1 MARNDSRTRD
11 GDDGSRMTA
20 LTRPFRRLFGRADTP
35 TTDPAAPSTTTDT
48 IEPAASPVD
57 AGASAMPSVAVD
69 IPDHDPL
76 LAYLQSAPG
85 PVDVARLELRS
96 PAVTAMREAGVALVV
111 PLVSQGELIGTL
123 NLGPRLSEQD
133 YSTDDRRLL
142 TTLAAQAAPAIRV
155 AQLVRDQAA
164 EAAEKERLAQELRV
178 ATLIQQ
184 QFLPRE
190 LPHLPQ
196 WQIAAFYGPARA
208 VGGDFYDF
216 VAMPD
221 GRIGIAVGDV
231 TDKGVPAALVMARTH
246 SVLRAE
252 ASRLTSPGEILS
264 RANDLLVPEMPA
276 RMFVT
281 CLFAV
286 LDPATGRIVIA
297 NAGHNLPFVRTGDEI
312 SELRATGM
320 PLGLLPGIRY
330 EEVEGPIAPDSTV
343 LLYSDG
349 LIEAHDPDR
358 EMFGFD
364 RLRTALAVD
373 DAGSELLDRLLETL
387 NAFTGPDHEQEDDI
401 TLVTLRRSAG
411 VADDGAIPGPVA
423 LTAFSLP
430 GVQGNEREAMDR
442 VAVAVADLG
451 LAPDRLERL
460 KTAVS
465 ETAMNAIEYG
475 SQDREDVPFD
485 VDVSVGPADIVV
497 RITDRA
503 LSGPV
508 PSDAETPDLERKLAG
523 EQKPRGWGLF
533 LIEHMVDAMDVSTDD
548 DAGTQTVTLRMA
560 REEVR
565 HG

>member
-1 MARNDSRTRD
+1 
-11 GDDGSRMTA
+11 MTE
-20 LTRPFRRLFGRADTP
+20 
-35 TTDPAAPSTTTDT
+35 TTDT
-48 IEPAASPVD
+48 TGAFRRFFRRSPTPSPAATATTATDVPVSVD
-57 AGASAMPSVAVD
+57 PAGSIAVD
-69 IPDHDPL
+69 IPDSDPL

-85 PVDVARLELRS
+85 PVDVARLELDS
-96 PAVTAMREAGVALVV
+96 PAVTALREAGVALVV

-123 NLGPRLSEQD
+123 NLGPRLSEQE

-155 AQLVRDQAA
+155 AQLVREQAA
-164 EAAEKERLAQELRV
+164 EAAERERLANELRV

-190 LPHLPQ
+190 LPHLPE

-216 VAMPD
+216 VELSD

-246 SVLRAE
+246 SILRAE
-252 ASRLTSPGEILS
+252 ASRLTSPGEILA

-286 LDPATGRIVIA
+286 LDPPTGRIVIA
-297 NAGHNLPFVRTGDEI
+297 NAGHNLPFVRTGGELR
-312 SELRATGM
+312 ELRATGM
-320 PLGLLPGIRY
+320 PLGLMPAMRY
-330 EEVEGPIAPDSTV
+330 EEVEGTIDAGSNV

-349 LIEAHDPDR
+349 LVEAHDNAR
-358 EMFGFD
+358 EMFGMD
-364 RLRTALAVD
+364 RLRDALD
-373 DAGSELLDRLLETL
+373 GDEAGSELLDRLLDTL
-387 NAFTGPDHEQEDDI
+387 RAFTGPEHEQEDDI
-401 TLVTLRRSAG
+401 TLVTLRRSHG
-411 VADDGAIPGPVA
+411 VAEAAVTAGSTA
-423 LTAFSLP
+423 LTSFSLP
-430 GVQGNEREAMDR
+430 GTPGNEREAMDR
-442 VAVAVADLG
+442 VAAAVADLG

-475 SQDREDVPFD
+475 SEGRDDVPID
-485 VDVSVGPADIVV
+485 VDVAVTA
-497 RITDRA
+497 TDEA
-503 LSGPV
+503 
-508 PSDAETPDLERKLAG
+508 
-523 EQKPRGWGLF
+523 
-533 LIEHMVDAMDVSTDD
+533 
-548 DAGTQTVTLRMA
+548 AGTQTVTLRMA
-560 REEVR
+560 REETH

>member
-1 MARNDSRTRD
+1 MTP
-11 GDDGSRMTA
+11 MTA
-20 LTRPFRRLFGRADTP
+20 LTRPFRRLFGRGSTEPAPDAAAPVVTTP
-35 TTDPAAPSTTTDT
+35 APSEGAPAAT
-48 IEPAASPVD
+48 IAI
-57 AGASAMPSVAVD
+57 D

-76 LAYLQSAPG
+76 FAYLQSAPG
-85 PVDVARLELRS
+85 PVDIARLDLDS
-96 PAVTAMREAGVALVV
+96 PAVRALREAGVALVV

-155 AQLVRDQAA
+155 AQLVREQAN

-184 QFLPRE
+184 QFLPRQ
-190 LPHLPQ
+190 LPQLPQ
-196 WQIAAFYGPARA
+196 WQVAAYYGPARA

-216 VAMPD
+216 VEMPD

-246 SVLRAE
+246 SILRAE
-252 ASRLTSPGEILS
+252 ASRSSSPGEILS

-276 RMFVT
+276 KMFVT

-286 LDPATGRIVIA
+286 LDPATGHIVLA
-297 NAGHNLPFVRTGDEI
+297 NAGHNLPFVRSGDEI
-312 SELRATGM
+312 TELRATGM
-320 PLGLLPGIRY
+320 PLGLMEGIRY
-330 EEVEGPIAPDSTV
+330 EEAEGDIAPDSNV

-349 LIEAHDPDR
+349 LIEAHDGSR

-364 RLRTALAVD
+364 RLRSALAID

-387 NAFTGPDHEQEDDI
+387 NTFTGSDHEQEDDI

-411 VADDGAIPGPVA
+411 VADDAATAGAESTA

-430 GVQGNEREAMDR
+430 GTTGNEREAMDR
-442 VAVAVADLG
+442 VAAAVADLG
-451 LAPDRLERL
+451 LPADRLERL

-465 ETAMNAIEYG
+465 EAAMNAIEYG
-475 SQDREDVPFD
+475 SQGQEDVPFD
-485 VDVSVGPADIVV
+485 VEVAVTPTDVIVRV
-497 RITDRA
+497 TDRA
-503 LSGPV
+503 LSGAV
-508 PSDAETPDLERKLAG
+508 PTDAETPDIERKLAG

-533 LIEHMVDAMDVSTDD
+533 LIEHMVDAMDVTTDD
-548 DAGTQTVTLRMA
+548 EAGTQTVTLRLA
-560 REEVR
+560 REETS

>member
-1 MARNDSRTRD
+1 
-11 GDDGSRMTA
+11 MTETTGA
-20 LTRPFRRLFGRADTP
+20 FRRLFRKSAAAPPAEVAAGLAP
-35 TTDPAAPSTTTDT
+35 DPAM
-48 IEPAASPVD
+48 ASD
-57 AGASAMPSVAVD
+57 GTMSIAVE
-69 IPDHDPL
+69 IPDSDPL

-85 PVDVARLELRS
+85 PVDVGRLELDS
-96 PAVTAMREAGVALVV
+96 PAVAALREAGVALIV

-155 AQLVRDQAA
+155 AQLVREQAA
-164 EAAEKERLAQELRV
+164 EAAERERLAQELRV

-190 LPHLPQ
+190 LPHLPE

-216 VAMPD
+216 VEMPD

-246 SVLRAE
+246 SILRAE

-264 RANDLLVPEMPA
+264 RANDLLAPEMPA

-286 LDPATGRIVIA
+286 LDPPTGRIVIA
-297 NAGHNLPFVRTGDEI
+297 NAGHNLPFVRTGTDI

-330 EEVEGPIAPDSTV
+330 EEIEGVIEPGSNV

-349 LIEAHDPDR
+349 LVEAHDATR
-358 EMFGFD
+358 QMYGFD
-364 RLRTALAVD
+364 RLRDELVGD

-387 NAFTGPDHEQEDDI
+387 RDFTGPDHEQEDDI

-411 VADDGAIPGPVA
+411 VAGAADASISAGSTAV
-423 LTAFSLP
+423 TAFSLP
-430 GVQGNEREAMDR
+430 GVEGNEREAMDR
-442 VAVAVADLG
+442 VAAAVADLN
-451 LAPDRLERL
+451 LASDRLERL

-475 SQDREDVPFD
+475 SQGRDDVTFD
-485 VDVSVGPADIVV
+485 VDVEVTATDIVV
-497 RITDRA
+497 RVTDRA
-503 LSGPV
+503 LSGAIPA
-508 PSDAETPDLERKLAG
+508 DAEVPDIDRKLAG
-523 EQKPRGWGLF
+523 DQKPRGWGLF
-533 LIEHMVDAMDVSTDD
+533 LIEHMVDAMDVSTDET
-548 DAGTQTVTLRMA
+548 AGTQTVTLRMS
-560 REEVR
+560 REETD

>member
-1 MARNDSRTRD
+1 MDRNDSRTTTRED
-11 GDDGSRMTA
+11 GGLMTT
-20 LTRPFRRLFGRADTP
+20 LTRPIRRLLGRSGPET
-35 TTDPAAPSTTTDT
+35 
-48 IEPAASPVD
+48 AASPAAATTVPAPTEQD
-57 AGASAMPSVAVD
+57 EPAGRAGIAVE

-85 PVDVARLELRS
+85 PVDVSRLELRS
-96 PAVTAMREAGVALVV
+96 PAVDALRAAGVALVV

-123 NLGPRLSEQD
+123 NLGPRLSEQE

-155 AQLVRDQAA
+155 AQLVREQAE
-164 EAAEKERLAQELRV
+164 EAAERERLAQELRV

-190 LPHLPQ
+190 LPHLPH
-196 WQIAAFYGPARA
+196 WQVAAFYGPARA

-216 VAMPD
+216 IEMSD

-264 RANDLLVPEMPA
+264 RANELLCPEMPA

-281 CLFAV
+281 CLFAI
-286 LDPATGRIVIA
+286 LDPSTGRIVLA

-312 SELRATGM
+312 TELRATGM
-320 PLGLLPGIRY
+320 PLGLMPGIKY
-330 EEVEGPIAPDSTV
+330 EEVEGVIAPDSNV

-349 LIEAHDPDR
+349 LIEAHDGKR
-358 EMFGFD
+358 EMFGFG
-364 RLRTALAVD
+364 RLREALKVD

-411 VADDGAIPGPVA
+411 VDEEHGEGTGSTA
-423 LTAFSLP
+423 LTAFTLP
-430 GVQGNEREAMDR
+430 GLQGNEREAMDR
-442 VAVAVADLG
+442 VAAAVADLG
-451 LAPDRLERL
+451 LPADRLERL

-475 SQDREDVPFD
+475 SQGREDVPFD
-485 VDVSVGPADIVV
+485 VDVAVSEREVVV
-497 RITDRA
+497 RVTDRA
-503 LSGPV
+503 LSGTV
-508 PSDAETPDLERKLAG
+508 PTDLEAPDIERKLAG

-533 LIEHMVDAMDVSTDD
+533 LIEHMVDAMEVSTDD

-560 REEVR
+560 REENA

>member
-1 MARNDSRTRD
+1 
-11 GDDGSRMTA
+11 MTA
-20 LTRPFRRLFGRADTP
+20 LTRPFRRLVDR
-35 TTDPAAPSTTTDT
+35 STGGV
-48 IEPAASPVD
+48 EPA
-57 AGASAMPSVAVD
+57 
-69 IPDHDPL
+69 PDHDPL
-76 LAYLQSAPG
+76 GPATDAPAGIAVAAGADVASIAVDIPEADPLFAYLQSAPG
-85 PVDVARLELRS
+85 PVDVGRLELES
-96 PAVTAMREAGVALVV
+96 PAVQALRDADVALVV
-111 PLVSQGELIGTL
+111 PLVTQGELIGTL

-142 TTLAAQAAPAIRV
+142 ATLAAQAAPAIRV
-155 AQLVRDQAA
+155 AQLVREQAA

-190 LPHLPQ
+190 LPRLPE

-216 VAMPD
+216 VELPD

-252 ASRLTSPGEILS
+252 ASRLSSPGEILS

-286 LDPATGRIVIA
+286 LDPATGKIVIA
-297 NAGHNLPFVRTGDEI
+297 NAGHNLPFVRSGGTVTEI
-312 SELRATGM
+312 RATGM

-330 EEVEGPIAPDSTV
+330 EEVEGTIAPDSNV

-349 LIEAHDPDR
+349 LVEAHDPDR

-364 RLRTALAVD
+364 RLRAALVVD

-387 NAFTGPDHEQEDDI
+387 RTFTGPDHEQEDDI

-411 VADDGAIPGPVA
+411 VADSSADSTA
-423 LTAFSLP
+423 LTSFSLP
-430 GVQGNEREAMDR
+430 GLAGNDREAMDR
-442 VAVAVADLG
+442 VAAAVADLELPPG
-451 LAPDRLERL
+451 RVDRL

-465 ETAMNAIEYG
+465 EAAMNAIEYG
-475 SQDREDVPFD
+475 SQGRADVPFD
-485 VDVSVGPADIVV
+485 VDVVVTPTDVIVRV
-497 RITDRA
+497 TDRA
-503 LSGPV
+503 LSGLV
-508 PSDAETPDLERKLAG
+508 PTDPETPDLERKLAG
-523 EQKPRGWGLF
+523 DQKPRGWGLF
-533 LIEHMVDAMDVSTDD
+533 LIEHMVDAMDVSADEA
-548 DAGTQTVTLRMA
+548 AGTQTVTLRIA
-560 REEVR
+560 REEKR
-565 HG
+565 HD

>member
-1 MARNDSRTRD
+1 
-11 GDDGSRMTA
+11 MTETTGA
-20 LTRPFRRLFGRADTP
+20 FRRFFRRSGAPSPDAVAVP
-35 TTDPAAPSTTTDT
+35 APDAAP
-48 IEPAASPVD
+48 PAE
-57 AGASAMPSVAVD
+57 AGVSVAVE
-69 IPDHDPL
+69 IPDSDPL

-85 PVDVARLELRS
+85 PVDVNRLELDS
-96 PAVTAMREAGVALVV
+96 PAVKAMRDAGVALIV

-155 AQLVRDQAA
+155 AQLVREQAA
-164 EAAEKERLAQELRV
+164 EAAERERIAQELRV

-190 LPHLPQ
+190 LPHLPE

-216 VAMPD
+216 VEMPD

-252 ASRLTSPGEILS
+252 ASRLTSPAEILS

-286 LDPATGRIVIA
+286 LDPPTGKIVIA
-297 NAGHNLPFVRTGDEI
+297 NAGHNLPFVRTGTDVG
-312 SELRATGM
+312 ELRATGM

-330 EEVEGPIAPDSTV
+330 EEIEGVIEPGSNI

-349 LIEAHDPDR
+349 LVEAHDDAR
-358 EMFGFD
+358 QMYGFD
-364 RLRTALAVD
+364 RLRAELVGD

-387 NAFTGPDHEQEDDI
+387 RAFTGPDHEQEDDI

-411 VADDGAIPGPVA
+411 VAGAPVDA
-423 LTAFSLP
+423 GSTAVTAFSLP
-430 GVQGNEREAMDR
+430 GVEGNEREAMDR
-442 VAVAVADLG
+442 VAAAVADLN
-451 LAPDRLERL
+451 LAPERLERL

-475 SQDREDVPFD
+475 SQGRDDVPFD
-485 VDVSVGPADIVV
+485 VDVEVTATDVVV
-497 RITDRA
+497 RVTDRA
-503 LSGPV
+503 LSGAI
-508 PSDAETPDLERKLAG
+508 PSDAEVPDIDRKLAG

-533 LIEHMVDAMDVSTDD
+533 LIEHMVDAMDVSTDEA
-548 DAGTQTVTLRMA
+548 AGTQTVTLRMT
-560 REEVR
+560 REEND

>member
-1 MARNDSRTRD
+1 MVS
-11 GDDGSRMTA
+11 MTA
-20 LTRPFRRLFGRADTP
+20 LTRPFRRLVDRS
-35 TTDPAAPSTTTDT
+35 TDGV
-48 IEPAASPVD
+48 EPA
-57 AGASAMPSVAVD
+57 
-69 IPDHDPL
+69 PDHDPL
-76 LAYLQSAPG
+76 EPATDAPAGIAAAAGADLASIAVDIPEADPLFAYLQSAPG
-85 PVDVARLELRS
+85 PVDVGRLELES
-96 PAVTAMREAGVALVV
+96 PAVEALRDADVALVV
-111 PLVSQGELIGTL
+111 PLVTQGELIGTL

-142 TTLAAQAAPAIRV
+142 ATLAAQAAPAIRV
-155 AQLVRDQAA
+155 AQLVREQAA

-190 LPHLPQ
+190 LPRLPE

-216 VAMPD
+216 VELPD

-252 ASRLTSPGEILS
+252 ASRLSSPGEILS

-297 NAGHNLPFVRTGDEI
+297 NAGHNLPFVRSGGTVTEI
-312 SELRATGM
+312 RATGM

-330 EEVEGPIAPDSTV
+330 EEVEGTIAPDSNV

-349 LIEAHDPDR
+349 LVEAHDSDR

-364 RLRTALAVD
+364 RLRDALVVD

-387 NAFTGPDHEQEDDI
+387 RTFTGPDHEQEDDI

-411 VADDGAIPGPVA
+411 VADSSADSTA
-423 LTAFSLP
+423 LTSFSLP
-430 GVQGNEREAMDR
+430 GLAGNDREAMDR
-442 VAVAVADLG
+442 VAAAVADLG
-451 LAPDRLERL
+451 LPPDRVDRL

-465 ETAMNAIEYG
+465 EAAMNAIEYG
-475 SQDREDVPFD
+475 SHGRADVPFD
-485 VDVSVGPADIVV
+485 VDVVVTPTDVIVRV
-497 RITDRA
+497 TDRA
-503 LSGPV
+503 MSGPV
-508 PSDAETPDLERKLAG
+508 PTDPETPDLERKLAG
-523 EQKPRGWGLF
+523 DQKPRGWGLF
-533 LIEHMVDAMDVSTDD
+533 LIEHMVDAIDVSADEA
-548 DAGTQTVTLRMA
+548 AGTQTVTLRIA
-560 REEVR
+560 REEKR
-565 HG
+565 HD

>member
-1 MARNDSRTRD
+1 MRPE
-11 GDDGSRMTA
+11 MTE
-20 LTRPFRRLFGRADTP
+20 LTRPIRRLLGRGDQVADAAVP
-35 TTDPAAPSTTTDT
+35 DAPAEAAAVADASTDPAAPS
-48 IEPAASPVD
+48 I
-57 AGASAMPSVAVD
+57 AVD
-69 IPDHDPL
+69 IPESDPL

-85 PVDVARLELRS
+85 PVDVSRLDLDS
-96 PAVTAMREAGVALVV
+96 PAVRALRDAGVALVV

-155 AQLVRDQAA
+155 AQLVREQAN

-184 QFLPRE
+184 QFLPRQ
-190 LPHLPQ
+190 LPQ
-196 WQIAAFYGPARA
+196 LPEWQVAAYYGPARA

-216 VAMPD
+216 VDMPD

-246 SVLRAE
+246 SILRAE
-252 ASRLTSPGEILS
+252 ASRSSSPGEILS

-276 RMFVT
+276 KMFVT
-281 CLFAV
+281 CLFVV
-286 LDPATGRIVIA
+286 LDPATGHMVLA
-297 NAGHNLPFVRTGDEI
+297 NAGHNLPFVRSGDEVT
-312 SELRATGM
+312 ELRATGM

-330 EEVEGPIAPDSTV
+330 EETEGDVAPDSNV

-349 LIEAHDPDR
+349 LIEAHDGAR

-364 RLRTALAVD
+364 RLRAALKVD

-387 NAFTGPDHEQEDDI
+387 NAFTGTEHEQEDDI

-411 VADDGAIPGPVA
+411 VADDSAAPGSTA

-430 GVQGNEREAMDR
+430 GVTGNEREAMDR
-442 VAVAVADLG
+442 VAAAVEDLG
-451 LAPDRLERL
+451 LPSDRLERL

-465 ETAMNAIEYG
+465 EAAMNAIEYG
-475 SQDREDVPFD
+475 SRGREEVPIDLEVAVTPTDV
-485 VDVSVGPADIVV
+485 IVRV
-497 RITDRA
+497 TDRA
-503 LSGPV
+503 LSGAV

-533 LIEHMVDAMDVSTDD
+533 LIEHMVDAMDVTTDD
-548 DAGTQTVTLRMA
+548 EAGTQTVTLRMA
-560 REEVR
+560 REEKS

>member
-1 MARNDSRTRD
+1 
-11 GDDGSRMTA
+11 MTA
-20 LTRPFRRLFGRADTP
+20 LTRPFRRLVDRS
-35 TTDPAAPSTTTDT
+35 TDGV
-48 IEPAASPVD
+48 EPA
-57 AGASAMPSVAVD
+57 
-69 IPDHDPL
+69 PDHDPL
-76 LAYLQSAPG
+76 EPATDAPAGIAAAAGADLASIAVDIPEADPLFAYLQSAPG
-85 PVDVARLELRS
+85 PVDVGRLELES
-96 PAVTAMREAGVALVV
+96 PAVEALRDADVALVV
-111 PLVSQGELIGTL
+111 PLVTQGELIGTL

-142 TTLAAQAAPAIRV
+142 ATLAAQAAPAIRV
-155 AQLVRDQAA
+155 AQLVREQAA

-190 LPHLPQ
+190 LPRLPE

-216 VAMPD
+216 VELPD

-252 ASRLTSPGEILS
+252 ASRLSSPGEILS

-297 NAGHNLPFVRTGDEI
+297 NAGHNLPFVRSGGTVTEI
-312 SELRATGM
+312 RATGM

-330 EEVEGPIAPDSTV
+330 EEVEGTIAPDSNV

-349 LIEAHDPDR
+349 LVEAHDSDR

-364 RLRTALAVD
+364 RLRDALVVD

-387 NAFTGPDHEQEDDI
+387 RTFTGPDHEQEDDI

-411 VADDGAIPGPVA
+411 VADSSADSTA
-423 LTAFSLP
+423 LTSFSLP
-430 GVQGNEREAMDR
+430 GLAGNDREAMDR
-442 VAVAVADLG
+442 VAAAVADLE
-451 LAPDRLERL
+451 LPPDRVDRL

-465 ETAMNAIEYG
+465 EAAMNAIEYG
-475 SQDREDVPFD
+475 SHGRADVPFD
-485 VDVSVGPADIVV
+485 VDVVVTPTDVIVRV
-497 RITDRA
+497 TDRA

-508 PSDAETPDLERKLAG
+508 PTDPETPDLERKLAG
-523 EQKPRGWGLF
+523 DQKPRGWGLF
-533 LIEHMVDAMDVSTDD
+533 LIEHMVDAIDVSADEA
-548 DAGTQTVTLRMA
+548 AGTQTVTLRIA
-560 REEVR
+560 RQEKR
-565 HG
+565 YD